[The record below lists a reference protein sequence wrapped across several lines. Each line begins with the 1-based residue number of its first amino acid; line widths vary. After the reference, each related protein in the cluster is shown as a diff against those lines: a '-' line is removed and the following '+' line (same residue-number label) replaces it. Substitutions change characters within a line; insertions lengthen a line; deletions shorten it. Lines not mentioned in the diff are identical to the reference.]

1 MKKTHLFFK
10 CDFTSIKD
18 LEKFTNN
25 CSSKKIYIDAAI
37 NCAYPTSKQWG
48 KSLENLKPK
57 ELKKDLFNQL
67 GGAILFS
74 KIMIKLFRTQG
85 YGHLIHMSSIQ
96 GAETPKFEHYK
107 GTKMTSPIE
116 YTAIKSGIIA
126 ITKYLAKYCKGE
138 KIRVNCIS
146 PGGILFNQPKVFLSK
161 YRKTCSSKGMLNA
174 EDINGTLIYLLSD
187 NSKYVNGQNI
197 IVDDGW
203 SL

>member
-1 MKKTHLFFK
+1 MLNNKTILIIGGAGKIGFSFAKSIIKNRGKIIVGDIVSQKIGKKLIKDLGEKNSSFFK
-10 CDFTSIKD
+10 CDFTLIKD

-126 ITKYLAKYCKGE
+126 ITKYLAKYCK
-138 KIRVNCIS
+138 
-146 PGGILFNQPKVFLSK
+146 
-161 YRKTCSSKGMLNA
+161 
-174 EDINGTLIYLLSD
+174 
-187 NSKYVNGQNI
+187 
-197 IVDDGW
+197 
-203 SL
+203 